1 MPSLDISIPHEL
13 SQEEALTRIKRL
25 LSEAKRDHGDKID
38 KLEENWEGNTGT
50 FSFSAKG
57 YDISGNLVVQPN
69 SIELTSTVPFAV
81 SLFKGMI
88 TSMITQKA
96 KELLS

>member
-1 MPSLDISIPHEL
+1 MPSLDLSIPHQL
-13 SQEEALTRIKRL
+13 SQEEALSRIKRL
-25 LSEAKRDHGDKID
+25 WSDTKRDHSGMISDLK
-38 KLEENWEGNTGT
+38 ENWEGNKGT

-57 YDISGNLVVQPN
+57 YDISGNLEVQPS
-69 SIELTSTVPFAV
+69 SIEIRSQVPFAV

-88 TSMITQKA
+88 ANMVQQKA

>member
-1 MPSLDISIPHEL
+1 MPSLDLSIPHEL
-13 SQEEALTRIKRL
+13 SQEEALKRIKRL
-25 LSEAKRDHGDKID
+25 LTEAKRDHSDKID
-38 KLEENWEGNTGT
+38 RLEEKWEGNKGT

-57 YDISGNLVVQPN
+57 YDVSGDLLVQPN
-69 SIELTSTVPFAV
+69 SVEIRSQVPFAI

-88 TSMITQKA
+88 TSMINQKA

>member
-1 MPSLDISIPHEL
+1 MPSLDLSIPHQL
-13 SQEEALTRIKRL
+13 SQEEALRRIKNL
-25 LSEAKRDHGDKID
+25 LSDAKRDHGDMID
-38 KLEENWEGNTGT
+38 KLEETWDDNTGH

-57 YDISGNLVVQPN
+57 YDVSGSLEVLPN
-69 SIELTSTVPFAV
+69 SIELTSKVPFAV

>member
-1 MPSLDISIPHEL
+1 MPSLDITIPHQL
-13 SQEEALTRIKRL
+13 SQEEALNRIKNL
-25 LSEAKRDHGDKID
+25 LSDAKRDHGDKISN
-38 KLEENWEGNTGT
+38 LQESWEGNTGT

-57 YDISGNLVVQPN
+57 YDVSGNLVVQPD
-69 SIELTSTVPFAV
+69 SIELTSQVPFAI

>member
-1 MPSLDISIPHEL
+1 MPSLDLTIPHQL
-13 SQEEALTRIKRL
+13 SQEEALKRIKNL
-25 LSEAKRDHGDKID
+25 LSEAKRDHADKID
-38 KLEENWEGNTGT
+38 HLEEKWDGNKGT

-57 YDISGNLVVQPN
+57 YDVSGMLEVLPH

-88 TSMITQKA
+88 ASMIQQKA
-96 KELLS
+96 KELLT